1 MKSKFFIDRPILS
14 IALAVMMALV
24 GIVGYVNLPVE
35 QFPDMAPPIVEVSA
49 DYPGASAE
57 AVQKSVIVPI
67 EHAINGANGI
77 DYISSSS
84 TSSSRMALT
93 LKWRW

>member
-14 IALAVMMALV
+14 IALAVMMAIV

-57 AVQKSVIVPI
+57 AVCQWCQWYRLYQFLVNEQWICLHPGNI
-67 EHAINGANGI
+67 QEWH
-77 DYISSSS
+77 
-84 TSSSRMALT
+84 
-93 LKWRW
+93 